1 MSREQ
6 IKTIAVLIDAENA
19 NYKTIPGI
27 LNQLATYGSVL
38 AKCAYGDWTKPHMA
52 NWPVVLE
59 RLAIRPEQ
67 NFART
72 SGKNASDI
80 ALVIDAMD
88 MFHKERFDAFAI
100 VSSDGDFSGLASR
113 LRRGGAYVFGFGEQK
128 TPVPFRNAC
137 DDFVVTD
144 LLVDRPEGGTL
155 QPPQEGSVT
164 LDDVAALLLAAVDA
178 YGDANGWTLAS
189 NAGTL
194 IKRQRPDFQP
204 QALGCTRFMDLLNRL
219 GNRFETRKAQRGDG
233 VVDEYR
239 PRAAS

>member
-1 MSREQ
+1 
-6 IKTIAVLIDAENA
+6 
-19 NYKTIPGI
+19 
-27 LNQLATYGSVL
+27 
-38 AKCAYGDWTKPHMA
+38 MA
-52 NWPVVLE
+52 NWPVALE

-88 MFHKERFDAFAI
+88 MYHKENFDAFAI

-113 LRRGGAYVFGFGEQK
+113 LRRGGAYVFGFGEEK

-144 LLVDRPEGGTL
+144 LLLERTEERAARDQGG
-155 QPPQEGSVT
+155 ESIT
-164 LDDVAALLLAAVDA
+164 LDDVAELLMSAVDA
-178 YGDANGWTLAS
+178 YGDADGWTLAS

-204 QALGCTRFMDLLNRL
+204 QALGCSRLMDLLNRL
-219 GNRFETRKAQRGDG
+219 NDRFETRKAKRGDG
-233 VVDEYR
+233 VADEYR
-239 PRAAS
+239 PLNAS